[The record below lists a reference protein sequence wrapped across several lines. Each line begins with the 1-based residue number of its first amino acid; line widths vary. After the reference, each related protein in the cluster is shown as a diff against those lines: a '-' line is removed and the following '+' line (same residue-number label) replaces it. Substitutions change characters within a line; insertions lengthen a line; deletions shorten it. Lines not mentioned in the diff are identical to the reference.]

1 MALHNEACITFSC
14 MVPRLEGFVG
24 DDNSTTKWN
33 EKLTGPAAQQTY
45 QKKYDMILFVAAAKQ
60 IYYLCEI
67 L

>member
-1 MALHNEACITFSC
+1 

-45 QKKYDMILFVAAAKQ
+45 QKKNDMILFVAAAKQ

>member
-1 MALHNEACITFSC
+1 MHN
-14 MVPRLEGFVG
+14 LFVHGSQAGG